1 MVARLIIKGG
11 RKLYR
16 VYRATSKKKN
26 KPNIGTKTTTGSEK
40 IGKKYQGRW
49 YVDYKKT
56 AKDIAKTIPTKKDRL
71 ILKVDLT
78 KKEHNVGKKLFMK
91 FVPDKFGPYGGGK
104 EARHG
109 RLILPKTAIEKIKVD
124 RELTRDIRKK
134 YTGGMINY
142 YQDLL

>member
-11 RKLYR
+11 QKLYR
-16 VYRATSKKKN
+16 VYRAASKKKAS
-26 KPNIGTKTTTGSEK
+26 PHGEGIVS
-40 IGKKYQGRW
+40 KKFQGR
-49 YVDYKKT
+49 YFVDYKS
-56 AKDIAKTIPTKKDRL
+56 AAQGIAKNIKEKTNRL
-71 ILKVDLT
+71 ILKADLT
-78 KKEHNVGKKLFMK
+78 AKEHKLGKKLFMK

-104 EARHG
+104 PPRWG
-109 RLILPKTAIEKIKVD
+109 RLVLPKSALKKIKVD

>member
-1 MVARLIIKGG
+1 MIITKGMG
-11 RKLYR
+11 AIKS

-26 KPNIGTKTTTGSEK
+26 KPNIGTKTTTGSGK

-91 FVPDKFGPYGGGK
+91 FVPEKFGPYGGGK

-109 RLILPKTAIEKIKVD
+109 RLILPKTAVKKIKVD
-124 RELTRDIRKK
+124 RKSTREIRKK
-134 YTGGMINY
+134 
-142 YQDLL
+142 